1 MHKTPLETWI
11 ATKIFGD
18 SRPSNLAQ
26 EDIRGYQLEKL
37 KKTIEYARSKSPFYG
52 ELLRDFD
59 PERLKAPED
68 VEQFPFTAPADLQER
83 GPDFLCVSQS
93 EIPRVVTLQIPGVTG
108 KPRRLYF
115 TEDDLELTTDFFHH
129 GMSTI
134 VESGHKV
141 LILMP
146 GDRPGSIGDLLVQ
159 ALGRMGARGTV
170 HGLVQ
175 DPSQVIREIVHR
187 QIDSLVGIPAQM
199 HSIIRHDDAGLIPRG
214 QIKSVLLST
223 DYVSSAIV
231 QELQQAWGCRVVNH
245 YGTTEMGFGGALQCH
260 AANGYHIREADLYF
274 EIVDPLSGKP
284 QPAGR
289 RGEIVFTTLT
299 RKGMPLIR
307 YRTGDLTRFLPDPCP
322 CGAVVPLLDT
332 VRGRWNEFVRV
343 GNSLWLGITDLDE
356 VLFRVPGLLN
366 YRAAVA
372 NGPNRDRLDI
382 TVSAR
387 VAGGASELQDAV
399 HHVLMECDVVSR
411 AMAAGSLSLGDVVCT
426 TELWPTTTLAKRTIK
441 DQRTGGKSA

>member
-1 MHKTPLETWI
+1 
-11 ATKIFGD
+11 
-18 SRPSNLAQ
+18 
-26 EDIRGYQLEKL
+26 
-37 KKTIEYARSKSPFYG
+37 
-52 ELLRDFD
+52 
-59 PERLKAPED
+59 
-68 VEQFPFTAPADLQER
+68 
-83 GPDFLCVSQS
+83 
-93 EIPRVVTLQIPGVTG
+93 
-108 KPRRLYF
+108 
-115 TEDDLELTTDFFHH
+115 
-129 GMSTI
+129 
-134 VESGHKV
+134 
-141 LILMP
+141 
-146 GDRPGSIGDLLVQ
+146 
-159 ALGRMGARGTV
+159 
-170 HGLVQ
+170 
-175 DPSQVIREIVHR
+175 
-187 QIDSLVGIPAQM
+187 
-199 HSIIRHDDAGLIPRG
+199 
-214 QIKSVLLST
+214 
-223 DYVSSAIV
+223 
-231 QELQQAWGCRVVNH
+231 
-245 YGTTEMGFGGALQCH
+245 
-260 AANGYHIREADLYF
+260 
-274 EIVDPLSGKP
+274 
-284 QPAGR
+284 
-289 RGEIVFTTLT
+289 
-299 RKGMPLIR
+299 MPLIR